1 MLLWLLLCDVV
12 QRGAAMKIVIYGG
25 SITADRKI
33 HQPNRNEFPVTP
45 YPALLANSRPDWEVK
60 NLGVG
65 AAGVRINFE
74 CSLEDAD
81 VIVSEYRLNEHNA
94 INLQKWYRALAKHAK
109 IVVVL
114 ELWSWLMPPTP
125 LTPSVTVSTIPP
137 GDHRFSVLDLSHEV
151 ASKWFKQ
158 EGIFTARNMFND
170 SAVPEK
176 CFAAARE
183 DTAWAKMTMKYCRT
197 NTASYYPGDIQ
208 HGRNAYMT
216 FVAKRLEQHLAHKEK
231 RVKSTPWH
239 EANESDRESRP
250 HLFRQ
255 LEFGSA
261 ARRGHAYASRHAKPR
276 LRLRFALANAS
287 LQDHNAQQHHRCASD
302 LLYGRATP
310 FDRKP
315 RHPVLITTPLR
326 TLTLAP

>member
-94 INLQKWYRALAKHAK
+94 IHLQEWYRALAKHAK

-137 GDHRFSVLDLSHEV
+137 GDHRFSVLDLSNEV

-158 EGIFTARNMFND
+158 EHPFTARNMFND

-239 EANESDRESRP
+239 EATRQRNLAAPLAGGMLTRVVTQSRA
-250 HLFRQ
+250 FA
-255 LEFGSA
+255 FGSLWPTRPFKTTMHSNTIGA
-261 ARRGHAYASRHAKPR
+261 QVTFCTVEPRHLIASR
-276 LRLRFALANAS
+276 
-287 LQDHNAQQHHRCASD
+287 D
-302 LLYGRATP
+302 TP
-310 FDRKP
+310 S
-315 RHPVLITTPLR
+315 
-326 TLTLAP
+326 